1 MRTIRYPIALAILI
15 AAAGLGLMMIPR
27 GTPSDA
33 APAHLQGTLLPRW
46 IAPNFDLTDQF
57 GHHIAFRQFRG
68 RPVLLT
74 FTDAHCAQLCPV
86 VAETIHRALLEVGPA
101 ANRLGVLGVSVNPA
115 QDTLPSM
122 RAFSREHG
130 LLHSW
135 HYLTGKRRQLAP
147 IWRAYNL
154 FVAPPNAPPA
164 VRNAHTSATYLIDSR
179 GRERVLLTGVPDEVQ
194 LVRDL
199 RILLGVPVSAPISA
213 AVPAAQPDHPAP
225 TFSLATLTGQHV
237 SLQSLR
243 GHAVLLNFW
252 ATWCTACRSEM
263 PRLER
268 WYRNLHGRGITILG
282 VDDTEGAGSV
292 RDFVHRYGVN
302 YPIVLDTNGT
312 VSARYGVSFL
322 PVSVLINARGTVT
335 SVHLGVLGSTYLKR
349 NIMPLLHAPRR

>member
-1 MRTIRYPIALAILI
+1 MRMIRYPIVIGLLI
-15 AAAGLGLMMIPR
+15 VAAGLAVMMIPR
-27 GTPSDA
+27 GSAGQA
-33 APAHLQGTLLPRW
+33 APVHLQGTLLPRW
-46 IAPNFDLTDQF
+46 TAPNFDLTDQF
-57 GHHIAFRQFRG
+57 GRHITFRQFHG
-68 RPVLLT
+68 KPVLLT
-74 FTDAHCAQLCPV
+74 FSDAHCAQLCPM

-101 ANRLGVLGVSVNPA
+101 AHQLGVLAVSVNPA

-122 RAFSREHG
+122 RAFSRRHG
-130 LLHSW
+130 LLHRW
-135 HYLTGKRRQLAP
+135 HYLTGKRKQLAP
-147 IWRAYNL
+147 IWQAYHL
-154 FVAPPNAPPA
+154 FVAPANAPPA
-164 VRNAHTSATYLIDSR
+164 VRNAHTSATYLIDSH
-179 GRERVLLTGVPDEVQ
+179 GRERVLLSGNPDESQ

-199 RILLGVPVSAPISA
+199 RIMLGVSVTAPISA
-213 AVPAAQPDHPAP
+213 AIPAPQQGHPAP
-225 TFSLATLTGQHV
+225 ALSLTTLGGHTV
-237 SLQSLR
+237 SLRSLR
-243 GHAVLLNFW
+243 GHPVLLNFW

-322 PVSVLINARGTVT
+322 PVSILINARGTVT

-349 NIMPLLHAPRR
+349 DIMPLLHAPSR

>member
-1 MRTIRYPIALAILI
+1 LRTIRYPIAISILLV
-15 AAAGLGLMMIPR
+15 AAGLGIMMIPR

-33 APAHLQGTLLPRW
+33 APAHLQGTLLPNW
-46 IAPNFDLTDQF
+46 TAPNFALTDQF
-57 GHHIAFRQFRG
+57 GRHITFDQFHG
-68 RPVLLT
+68 HPVLLT

-130 LLHSW
+130 LLHRW
-135 HYLTGKRRQLAP
+135 HYLTGKRHQLAP
-147 IWRAYNL
+147 IWHAYHL

-164 VRNAHTSATYLIDSR
+164 VRNAHTSATYLIDGR
-179 GRERVLLTGVPDEVQ
+179 GRERVLLTGVPDDGQ

-199 RILLGVPVSAPISA
+199 RILLGVPVSTPISSA
-213 AVPAAQPDHPAP
+213 IPAAQPGHPAP
-225 TFSLATLTGQHV
+225 TFSLATPGGRYV

-243 GHAVLLNFW
+243 GHPVLLNFW

-263 PRLER
+263 PRLES
-268 WYRNLHGRGITILG
+268 WYRKLHGQGITILG
-282 VDDTEGAGSV
+282 VDDAEGTGAV

-302 YPIVLDTNGT
+302 YPIALDTNGT

-322 PVSVLINARGTVT
+322 PVSVLIDAHGSVA

-349 NIMPLLHAPRR
+349 DIMPLLHAPSR